1 MPRLSTTLTVK
12 VPVTPA
18 VVAGKPATT
27 NVSGT
32 AGVTR
37 TPASE
42 PAIAGFAASDTDS
55 DCDPTV
61 LNSTRAVGAAGRR
74 G

>member
-1 MPRLSTTLTVK
+1 MFRLSTTLTVK

-27 NVSGT
+27 NVLGT

-42 PAIAGFAASDTDS
+42 PASAGFAASDTDS
-55 DCDPTV
+55 DCVPTV
-61 LNSTRAVGAAGRR
+61 LNLDEA
-74 G
+74 